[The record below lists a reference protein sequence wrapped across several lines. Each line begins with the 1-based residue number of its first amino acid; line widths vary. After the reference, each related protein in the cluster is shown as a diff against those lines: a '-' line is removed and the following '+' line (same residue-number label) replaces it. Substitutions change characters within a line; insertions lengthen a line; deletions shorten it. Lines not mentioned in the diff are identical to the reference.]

1 MNLDDFLF
9 LFFFL
14 FFFNEVIEP
23 VDGNGIFRF
32 LEFDRISKDPLK
44 EVVGGIGDD
53 IVGLVNLEVESIG
66 VIEFESFL
74 GFGLGLDVLD
84 FEDFDIESSLLDDGI
99 DFLEVLVGVHVLKG
113 VVGSNGLD
121 LDGVY
126 FFARGVFY
134 AGLVVHFSYYLD
146 YKVLIIIRVL
156 L

>member
-1 MNLDDFLF
+1 M
-9 LFFFL
+9 
-14 FFFNEVIEP
+14 
-23 VDGNGIFRF
+23 GFRVWV
-32 LEFDRISKDPLK
+32 LA
-44 EVVGGIGDD
+44 
-53 IVGLVNLEVESIG
+53 
-66 VIEFESFL
+66 L